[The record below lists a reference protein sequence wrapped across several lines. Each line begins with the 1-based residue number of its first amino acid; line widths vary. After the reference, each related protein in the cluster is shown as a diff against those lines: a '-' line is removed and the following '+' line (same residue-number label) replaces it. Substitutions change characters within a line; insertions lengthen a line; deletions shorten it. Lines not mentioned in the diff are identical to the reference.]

1 MSTQHRTDA
10 EAFQLFLAEQV
21 AGGAKDRSPED
32 LVRLWRERERESVDA
47 IRAVREGLAD
57 VEAGC
62 VYPFAEVNDEIR
74 RQHGWPAPQ

>member
-32 LVRLWRERERESVDA
+32 LVRHWRERERESVDA

-57 VEAGC
+57 VEAGR
-62 VYPFAEVNDEIR
+62 VFPFAEVNDEIR
-74 RQHGWPAPQ
+74 RQHGWPTPQ